1 MHHYTA
7 ATSSSSSFSVQG
19 SVFGRIDALLGEF
32 RVGGGVHDSY
42 QCQNHC
48 LIHHN
53 VVRHECI
60 TCIIIPKDFIY
71 YSIFVSHCMF
81 ILTNSYF
88 SLHYCISLYSA
99 SSILLHLFF
108 LFFFVSFHPVCFVL
122 TKGPKLLTSTC
133 PFNTSAYSVHGLW
146 ALDFFIYICEQ
157 FLNYLNITLLF
168 FCCILT

>member
-1 MHHYTA
+1 MNKHI
-7 ATSSSSSFSVQG
+7 V
-19 SVFGRIDALLGEF
+19 ALPTQL
-32 RVGGGVHDSY
+32 
-42 QCQNHC
+42 CQNHC

-53 VVRHECI
+53 MLFDMSALLVLSFPK
-60 TCIIIPKDFIY
+60 TLFIILFLYPIA
-71 YSIFVSHCMF
+71 CF

-133 PFNTSAYSVHGLW
+133 PFNTSAYSVHDLW
-146 ALDFFIYICEQ
+146 ALDFFLYICEQ

>member
-1 MHHYTA
+1 MNEHI
-7 ATSSSSSFSVQG
+7 V
-19 SVFGRIDALLGEF
+19 ALPTQL
-32 RVGGGVHDSY
+32 
-42 QCQNHC
+42 CQNHC

-133 PFNTSAYSVHGLW
+133 PFNTSAYSVHDLW